1 MSLLQYTVTEGTR
14 VDEQAQVCFVVLNKD
29 GGKNWVT
36 QQISLRNGL
45 LISVHEA
52 IIDLVV
58 WA

>member
-1 MSLLQYTVTEGTR
+1 MSLLQYTVTEGTC

-58 WA
+58 